1 MVRVIQD
8 NHELRENVLEWSWGS
23 LFVVLLCDK
32 IPVLGSVWYSLGT
45 VTPQLRWY
53 PAAWEQQ
60 YQLDCGSSV
69 CARLPLCL
77 LFCQRELEGLFGWA
91 SWGYQQ
97 GDFNS
102 QYSHFRGALLWT
114 PIAKIIIKPCQ
125 KYLCGI
131 STWICAPD
139 CSLWFYIQQTAFKVW
154 NFIIHTVIC

>member
-23 LFVVLLCDK
+23 LFAVLLCDK

-114 PIAKIIIKPCQ
+114 PIAMINIKTLSEILMWNLHLNMCTWLQ
-125 KYLCGI
+125 SVILY
-131 STWICAPD
+131 STNC
-139 CSLWFYIQQTAFKVW
+139 F
-154 NFIIHTVIC
+154 